1 MATLLHDVS
10 VCLICSLFR
19 NLAPISVAL
28 IRTLMH
34 SIFIWTLQSKHKE
47 HPSEIIK
54 LVEPI
59 SPRNT
64 YLEYFYLHLVQDII
78 DITTIS
84 NNTFE
89 EAILHVHLLID
100 LIIHQELEL
109 KHDDPRTYYIIIE

>member
-1 MATLLHDVS
+1 
-10 VCLICSLFR
+10 
-19 NLAPISVAL
+19 
-28 IRTLMH
+28 MH

-47 HPSEIIK
+47 RPSEIIK

-59 SPRNT
+59 NT
-64 YLEYFYLHLVQDII
+64 SKFTYIEYFYLHLVQDII

-100 LIIHQELEL
+100 LMIHSDLASTYG
-109 KHDDPRTYYIIIE
+109 DPRKQITLKP